1 MVSITSFC
9 VRPVGRGSG
18 LARLMLNS
26 TSMTLLDG
34 PDELCVVV
42 LFMCCFLALG
52 AWIAALTVD
61 AIARDCESCWKD
73 TEVADAWAR
82 ELGWV
87 GADLEPN
94 PTEAKVRL

>member
-1 MVSITSFC
+1 MHLVEGVAHGVDHVLLC
-9 VRPVGRGSG
+9 P
-18 LARLMLNS
+18 

-34 PDELCVVV
+34 PDELRVVT
-42 LFMCCFLALG
+42 LFTRCFLALG
-52 AWIAALTVD
+52 AWIAALPVE
-61 AIARDCESCWKD
+61 AIARNCESCWKD